1 MNCPSRTDDTLEHDG
16 WNQNPPLLAP
26 DLTTCQ
32 DLNGIVN
39 ARKNRVGGGGSS
51 GLYKGP
57 EWVDVPPLKTM
68 EKGSS
73 VPSGRGM
80 PLTLSGMND
89 TFVGKTFSAN

>member
-39 ARKNRVGGGGSS
+39 ARKNQDDRGESS
-51 GLYKGP
+51 ALHRGP
-57 EWVDVPPLKTM
+57 QWVEAPLEPLSK
-68 EKGSS
+68 ERY
-73 VPSGRGM
+73 PLSGRGM
-80 PLTLSGMND
+80 SLTLSGMND
-89 TFVGKTFSAN
+89 TSNGGDSRGN